1 MTTDVGAS
9 TTQASIALTTFWGM
23 VTVGR
28 ILFAAIERTFPP
40 ANAYRLLPFVAAV
53 AMGLLAIL
61 PSGAPVSG
69 ILVFGLAGLGCSALL
84 PLTISFGQREL
95 VAVGAS
101 LAGLLIAFYQMGY
114 GLAAFGIGPLEEH
127 VGMSLTAIYGAVAFV
142 ALAMGL
148 LAFVVVRNR
157 GPAT

>member
-1 MTTDVGAS
+1 M
-9 TTQASIALTTFWGM
+9 
-23 VTVGR
+23 
-28 ILFAAIERTFPP
+28 
-40 ANAYRLLPFVAAV
+40 
-53 AMGLLAIL
+53 
-61 PSGAPVSG
+61 
-69 ILVFGLAGLGCSALL
+69 FGLAGLGCSALL

-127 VGMSLTAIYGAVAFV
+127 VGLSLTAIYGAVSVV

-148 LAFVVVRNR
+148 LSFVVCAEPQFRNLKPSTYAVGGTR
-157 GPAT
+157 CLRTGSQSSPVVTAGSATRSASSWAGKEPR

>member
-1 MTTDVGAS
+1 M
-9 TTQASIALTTFWGM
+9 
-23 VTVGR
+23 
-28 ILFAAIERTFPP
+28 
-40 ANAYRLLPFVAAV
+40 
-53 AMGLLAIL
+53 
-61 PSGAPVSG
+61 
-69 ILVFGLAGLGCSALL
+69 FGLAGLGCSALL

-127 VGMSLTAIYGAVAFV
+127 VGLSLTLIYGAVAVV
-142 ALAMGL
+142 ALVMGL
-148 LAFVVVRNR
+148 LSFVVVRNR